1 MAHLR
6 STVWRPAEF
15 VRLPPRWLVG
25 EGLLAGLTVPIVL
38 REMGTVPL
46 GTDDMGAWRYVHTS
60 RDNLC
65 SR

>member
-6 STVWRPAEF
+6 STVWGPAF
-15 VRLPPRWLVG
+15 VGLPPRWLVG

-38 REMGTVPL
+38 REMGTVPP
-46 GTDDMGAWRYVHTS
+46 GTDDMGAWRYVHTT